1 MNIYARQGDLIIDK
15 LIQPI
20 TGDIE
25 KGRAI
30 SFAGD
35 SSGHPHRLMGAC
47 EFRREANGVTLV
59 RVAKATKVEHGKAG
73 GHKTVTLE
81 AGDYEVR
88 RLRERGDRTD
98 RMVED

>member
-1 MNIYARQGDLIIDK
+1 MNIYARQGDLVIDR
-15 LIQPI
+15 LATPI
-20 TGDIE
+20 TGELE

-35 SSGHPHRLMGAC
+35 SSGHPHRLLGAC

-59 RVAKATKVEHGKAG
+59 RVAKPTKIAHGKAG
-73 GHKTVTLE
+73 GHKAVTLE

-88 RLRERGDRTD
+88 RLRERGDKTD
-98 RMVED
+98 RIVED

>member
-1 MNIYARQGDLIIDK
+1 MNIYARQGDLVIDK
-15 LIQPI
+15 LLEPI
-20 TGDIE
+20 TGELE

-35 SSGHPHRLMGAC
+35 SSGHQHRLMGAC

-59 RVAKATKVEHGKAG
+59 RVAKPTKVEHGKAG
-73 GHKTVTLE
+73 GHKAVTLV

-88 RLRERGDRTD
+88 RKRERGDRTD
-98 RMVED
+98 RIVED